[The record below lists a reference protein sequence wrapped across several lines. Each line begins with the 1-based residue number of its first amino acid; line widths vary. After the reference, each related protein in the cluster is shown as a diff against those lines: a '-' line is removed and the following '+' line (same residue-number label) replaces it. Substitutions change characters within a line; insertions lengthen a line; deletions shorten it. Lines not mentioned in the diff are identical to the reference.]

1 MCVKY
6 GCAYSPSPVLPVGM
20 GKIWLDSFTSG
31 LVIMPHSSCFFS
43 GGDFRGQSVVLT
55 VTELMYDSLGNV
67 FLRYLLPS
75 LWIRPWSDRARAW
88 SGGGIKLMRAAAAR
102 SGLGLGLGLG
112 FVGVQVRRPD
122 RATRRGR

>member
-1 MCVKY
+1 MWVTEKKKLLLSRMY
-6 GCAYSPSPVLPVGM
+6 IILAP
-20 GKIWLDSFTSG
+20 W
-31 LVIMPHSSCFFS
+31 IMPHSSFFS

-55 VTELMYDSLGNV
+55 VTELMYESLGNV

-88 SGGGIKLMRAAAAR
+88 SGGGIKLRRAAAAR

-112 FVGVQVRRPD
+112 FSLGL
-122 RATRRGR
+122 GLWG

>member
-1 MCVKY
+1 
-6 GCAYSPSPVLPVGM
+6 
-20 GKIWLDSFTSG
+20 
-31 LVIMPHSSCFFS
+31 MPHSSFFFS

-55 VTELMYDSLGNV
+55 VTELMYESLGNV

-88 SGGGIKLMRAAAAR
+88 SGGGIKLTRAAAAR

-112 FVGVQVRRPD
+112 LSLGLGLGLIGLPRVL
-122 RATRRGR
+122 ATNMCTCMCVCL